1 MKDVPVNFGNSKSK
15 VDKIDSDK
23 ILLVPV
29 HLSKLS
35 NLVKMMLLKMMY
47 IVLSLKI
54 KIMKIK

>member
-1 MKDVPVNFGNSKSK
+1 MKDVPINFGNLKSK
-15 VDKIDSDK
+15 VDKIDGDK

-29 HLSKLS
+29 HLSKLN

>member
-1 MKDVPVNFGNSKSK
+1 MKDVPVNFGNLKSK